1 MKKLHLICN
10 SHIDPVWM
18 WDWEE
23 GLGTAISTFYQAAE
37 FCDEYDYIFCH
48 NEVILYEFIEQ
59 YDPVLF
65 ARIKKLVEEGKW
77 HIMGGWYL
85 QPDCNM
91 PSGEAFVRQI
101 KLGREYFQEKFGER
115 PTVAVNFDSFGH
127 TVGLVQILAKCGFEG
142 NITCRPMR
150 DLIDLPGDVFTW
162 VGKDGS
168 KIKVWRSDSD
178 SLYTTSFGN
187 AVRDIEEKVSRF
199 PAEDEVGAALWGVGN
214 HGGNP
219 SRKDFAALEIY
230 QKEAPFQVVH
240 STPEQFFAE
249 APSKGEYDRS
259 MPCLVGAYTSMSRIK
274 QKNLELETKLF
285 ATEKLCAIAQLNG
298 LYTPNQS
305 VFHNGEVALASV
317 AFHDILSG
325 TCTQE
330 GEKSAIR
337 KADGAIEL
345 LTQEF
350 NKAFFSIC
358 SQQEKAGNG
367 EYPIFVYNAMPYAR
381 KTQCEVEFLSTKT
394 IFDIDQWENVVTV
407 RQNGQV
413 VDSQCIHELSNISYD
428 RRKRITFVGELAPLG
443 VTRFDITVSQRE
455 KVVQKD
461 DLKEDIVVNTSYG
474 QVTIGRKTG
483 LMESFLVGDREMLH
497 SGGFQPV
504 MYDDTADPWGFD
516 LVAVGTN
523 PVPFDLSKCDSGV
536 FNDLKNVRIIE
547 DGDVL
552 TQVESLFELGKS
564 TVRASYKIYK
574 TLPYVDVEWDVLW
587 NERLKALKV
596 RIPTALTGKFIGQ
609 IPFGTEEFPQNGSER
624 MAHRFVG
631 IAEGEQAL
639 TLYNDSTYGFS
650 CQESALCATL
660 LRGVAYCAHPI
671 GNNPLIDTDRY
682 ISSIEEGRHSFRFRI
697 ACDPV
702 SQLENKAAEFM
713 NVPYTLNYF
722 PHGDKPAGAEL
733 ENQLVICNKDI
744 SLVAFYSE
752 GERYIL
758 RLLNNQEKE
767 TTAEISLC
775 GKNYTVSFGKYEAKT
790 LCYAEGELTQ
800 QAYMC

>member
-37 FCDEYDYIFCH
+37 FCEEYDYIFCH
-48 NEVILYEFIEQ
+48 NEAILYAFIEQ

-65 ARIKKLVEEGKW
+65 TRIQKLVEEGKW

-85 QPDCNM
+85 QPDCNI

-101 KLGREYFQEKFGER
+101 KLGREYFWEKFHKR

-142 NITCRPMR
+142 NIVCRPIR
-150 DLIDLPGDVFTW
+150 NLIDLPGDVFTW

-187 AVRDIEEKVSRF
+187 AVRDIQEKVSRF
-199 PAEDEVGAALWGVGN
+199 PEDDEVGAALWGVGN

-219 SRKDFAALEIY
+219 SRKDFAALEVY

-240 STPEQFFAE
+240 STPERFFAE

-259 MPCLVGAYTSMSRIK
+259 MPCLVGAYTSMNRIK
-274 QKNLELETKLF
+274 QKHSELENKLF
-285 ATEKLCAIAQLNG
+285 STEKLCAIARLNG
-298 LYTPNQS
+298 LYTGNDS
-305 VFHNGEVALASV
+305 VFHDAEVTLSSV
-317 AFHDILSG
+317 AFHDVLSG

-337 KADGAIEL
+337 KADTAIEQ

-358 SQQEKAGNG
+358 SQQTKAAEG
-367 EYPIFVYNAMPYAR
+367 EYPVFVYNAMPYTR

-394 IFDIDQWENVVTV
+394 IFDIDKWENVVTV
-407 RQNGQV
+407 WQNGKPV
-413 VDSQCIHELSNISYD
+413 ASQCIHELSNISYD
-428 RRKRITFVGELAPLG
+428 RRKRITFVGELAPMG
-443 VTRFDITVSQRE
+443 VTRFDITISQRE
-455 KVVQKD
+455 KVQKKD
-461 DLKEDIVVNTSYG
+461 DSAEDVVVNTAFG
-474 QVTIGRKTG
+474 QVRIGRNTG
-483 LMESFLVGDREMLH
+483 LMESFSVNGQEML
-497 SGGFQPV
+497 SAGAFRPV

-516 LVAVGTN
+516 MVSVGTN
-523 PVPFDLSKCDSGV
+523 PVPFALSKCDGGV
-536 FNDLKNVRIIE
+536 FDSLESVRIIE
-547 DGDVL
+547 DGDVV
-552 TQVESLFELGKS
+552 TQVECLFALDSS
-564 TVRASYKIYK
+564 TVRACYHIYK
-574 TLPYVDVEWDVLW
+574 ALPYVDVQWDVLW

-596 RIPTALTGKFIGQ
+596 QIPTALTGKFIGQ
-609 IPFGTEEFPQNGSER
+609 IPFGTEEFPQDGSER

-631 IAEGEQAL
+631 IQQGQQAL
-639 TLYNDSTYGFS
+639 ALYNDSTYGFS
-650 CQESALCATL
+650 CENSALCATL

-671 GNNPLIDTDRY
+671 GENPLIDTDRY
-682 ISSIEEGRHSFRFRI
+682 IASIEEGRHTFRFRM
-697 ACDPV
+697 AYDPV

-713 NVPYTLNYF
+713 NVPYALNFF
-722 PHGDKPAGAEL
+722 PHGIKTAAQIQ
-733 ENQLVICNKDI
+733 ENRLIIENKEI
-744 SLVAFYSE
+744 SLVAFYQD
-752 GERYIL
+752 GNGYVL
-758 RLLNNQEKE
+758 RLLNNQEKQA
-767 TTAEISLC
+767 TAEVSLC
-775 GKNYTVSFGKYEAKT
+775 GIADTFTFGKYEVKT
-790 LCYAEGELTQ
+790 LRYADGALTEQ
-800 QAYMC
+800 EYIC

>member
-23 GLGTAISTFYQAAE
+23 GFGTAISTFYQAAE

-48 NEVILYEFIEQ
+48 NEAILYEFIEQ

-65 ARIKKLVEEGKW
+65 DRIQKLVKEGKW

-101 KLGREYFQEKFGER
+101 KLGREYFWEKFGKR

-142 NITCRPMR
+142 NIVCRPMR

-199 PAEDEVGAALWGVGN
+199 TAEDDVGAALWGVGN

-230 QKEAPFQVVH
+230 QQEVPFRIVH

-249 APSKGEYDRS
+249 APSKGEYDQS
-259 MPCLVGAYTSMSRIK
+259 MPCLVGAYTSMNWIK
-274 QKNLELETKLF
+274 KKHLELETKLF
-285 ATEKLCAIAQLNG
+285 ATEKLCAIAGLNG
-298 LYTPNQS
+298 LYTYNDGA
-305 VFHNGEVALASV
+305 FHNGEVALASL
-317 AFHDILSG
+317 AFHDVLSG

-337 KADGAIEL
+337 KADSAIEL

-350 NKAFFSIC
+350 NRAFFSIC
-358 SQQEKAGNG
+358 SRQAKAGEG

-381 KTQCEVEFLSTKT
+381 KAECEVEFLSTKT
-394 IFDIDQWENVVTV
+394 IFDIDRLENVVTV
-407 RQNGQV
+407 RQNGKV
-413 VDSQCIHELSNISYD
+413 VSSQCIHELSNISYD
-428 RRKRITFVGELAPLG
+428 RRKRISFVGELAPLG
-443 VTRFDITVSQRE
+443 ITRFDITVSQRE
-455 KVVQKD
+455 KEARKD
-461 DLKEDIVVNTSYG
+461 TSCQDIVVNTTYG
-474 QVTIGRKTG
+474 KVTIGRNTG
-483 LMESFLVGDREMLH
+483 LMDSLLVNGQEMLQG
-497 SGGFQPV
+497 GGFQPV
-504 MYDDTADPWGFD
+504 MYDDIADPWGFD
-516 LVAVGTN
+516 LVSVGTN
-523 PVPFDLSKCDSGV
+523 PVPFALSKCNSGV
-536 FNDLKNVRIIE
+536 FDNLKNVCVIE

-564 TVRASYKIYK
+564 SVRASYKIYK
-574 TLPYVDVEWDVLW
+574 DLPYVDVQWDVLW
-587 NERLKALKV
+587 NERLKTLKV
-596 RIPTALTGKFIGQ
+596 QIPTTLTGKFIGQ
-609 IPFGTEEFPQNGSER
+609 IPFGTDEFPQDGSEQV
-624 MAHRFVG
+624 AHRFVG
-631 IAEGEQAL
+631 IQEGAQVLA
-639 TLYNDSTYGFS
+639 LYNDSTYGYS
-650 CQESALCATL
+650 CQDSTICATL

-682 ISSIEEGRHSFRFRI
+682 IQSIEEGRHSFQFRI
-697 ACDPV
+697 AYDSV
-702 SQLENKAAEFM
+702 AELENKAAEFM

-722 PHGDKPAGAEL
+722 PHGAMPAGEML
-733 ENQLVICNKDI
+733 ENRLIIENQEI
-744 SLVAFYSE
+744 SLVAFYQN
-752 GERYIL
+752 GNRYIL
-758 RLLNNQEKE
+758 RLLNNQDRQM
-767 TTAEISLC
+767 TAEVSLC
-775 GKNYTVSFGKYEAKT
+775 GVNRIFNFEKYEVKT
-790 LCYAEGELTQ
+790 LCYAEGDLKE
-800 QAYMC
+800 QAYIC

>member
-48 NEVILYEFIEQ
+48 NEAILYEFIEQ

-65 ARIKKLVEEGKW
+65 TRIQKLVKEGKW

-85 QPDCNM
+85 QPDCNI

-101 KLGREYFQEKFGER
+101 KLGREYFWEKFGKR

-127 TVGLVQILAKCGFEG
+127 TVGLVQILRKCGFEG
-142 NITCRPMR
+142 NIICRPMR
-150 DLIDLPGDVFTW
+150 NLIDLPGDVFTW

-168 KIKVWRSDSD
+168 EIKVWRCDSD

-187 AVRDIEEKVSRF
+187 AVRDITEKVSRF
-199 PAEDEVGAALWGVGN
+199 PAEDDVGAALWGVGN

-219 SRKDFAALEIY
+219 SRKDFAALEVY

-249 APSKGEYDRS
+249 VPSKGKYDKT
-259 MPCLVGAYTSMSRIK
+259 MPCLVGAYTSMNRIK
-274 QKNLELETKLF
+274 QKQMELETKLF
-285 ATEKLCAIAQLNG
+285 ATEKLCSIAQLNG
-298 LYTPNQS
+298 LYTWNENA
-305 VFHNGEVALASV
+305 FHSGDVALASV
-317 AFHDILSG
+317 AFHDVLSG

-337 KADGAIEL
+337 KVDSAIET

-358 SQQEKAGNG
+358 SRQEKAGEG
-367 EYPIFVYNAMPYAR
+367 EFPIFVYNAMPYVR

-407 RQNGQV
+407 RQNGKV
-413 VDSQCIHELSNISYD
+413 VASQCIHELSNISYD
-428 RRKRITFVGELAPLG
+428 RRKRISFVGELAPLG

-455 KVVQKD
+455 KVERKD
-461 DLKEDIVVNTSYG
+461 DLQGDVVVNTQCG
-474 QVTIGRKTG
+474 QVKIGRNTG
-483 LMESFLVGDREMLH
+483 LMESLVIGGREMLQG
-497 SGGFQPV
+497 GGFQPM
-504 MYDDTADPWGFD
+504 MYDDVADPWGFD
-516 LVAVGTN
+516 LVNVGTN
-523 PVPFDLSKCDSGV
+523 PVPFALAECTGGV
-536 FNDLKNVRIIE
+536 FRDMQSVRIIE

-552 TQVESLFELGKS
+552 TEVESLFELGKS
-564 TVRASYKIYK
+564 TVRANYKIYK
-574 TLPYVDVEWDVLW
+574 DLPYVDVQWDVLW
-587 NERLKALKV
+587 NERLKALKIQ
-596 RIPTALTGKFIGQ
+596 IPTALTGGFIGQ
-609 IPFGTEEFPQNGSER
+609 IPFGTEEFPQDGSER

-631 IAEGEQAL
+631 IQEGKQAL
-639 TLYNDSTYGFS
+639 AVYNDATYGYS
-650 CQESALCATL
+650 CHNSTISATL

-671 GNNPLIDTDRY
+671 GNNPLIDDDRY
-682 ISSIEEGRHSFRFRI
+682 IPSVEEGRHSFRFRI

-713 NVPYTLNYF
+713 NVPYALNYF
-722 PHGDKPAGAEL
+722 PHGQKPAGETL
-733 ENQLVICNKDI
+733 ENQLIIENKEI
-744 SLVAFYSE
+744 SLVAFYQD
-752 GERYIL
+752 GDRYVL
-758 RLLNNQEKE
+758 RLLNNQEKQ
-767 TTAEISLC
+767 TTAEILLC
-775 GKNYTVSFGKYEAKT
+775 GANYTVTFGKYEVKT
-790 LCYAEGELTQ
+790 LCYTEGKLQEQ
-800 QAYMC
+800 VYIC

>member
-1 MKKLHLICN
+1 MRKLHLICN

-48 NEVILYEFIEQ
+48 NESILYEFIEQ

-65 ARIKKLVEEGKW
+65 ARIQKLVKEGKW

-101 KLGREYFQEKFGER
+101 KLGREYFWEKFGKR
-115 PTVAVNFDSFGH
+115 PTVSVNFDSFGH

-142 NITCRPMR
+142 NIICRPMR

-168 KIKVWRSDSD
+168 KIKVWRCDSD

-187 AVRDIEEKVSRF
+187 AVRDIKEKVSRF
-199 PAEDEVGAALWGVGN
+199 PEEDTVMAALWGVGN

-219 SRKDFAALEIY
+219 SRKDFAALEVY
-230 QKEAPFQVVH
+230 QKEAPFQIVH

-249 APSKGEYDRS
+249 VPSKGEYDKT
-259 MPCLVGAYTSMSRIK
+259 MPCLVGAYTSMNRIK
-274 QKNLELETKLF
+274 QKQMELETKLF
-285 ATEKLCAIAQLNG
+285 ATEKLCSIAQLNG
-298 LYTPNQS
+298 LYTWNES
-305 VFHNGEVALASV
+305 AFHNGDVALASV
-317 AFHDILSG
+317 AFHDVLSG

-337 KADGAIEL
+337 KVDSAIEM

-358 SQQEKAGNG
+358 SRQEKAGEG

-407 RQNGQV
+407 RQNGKV
-413 VDSQCIHELSNISYD
+413 VASQCIHELSNISYD
-428 RRKRITFVGELAPLG
+428 RRKRISFVGELAPLG

-455 KVVQKD
+455 KVERKD
-461 DLKEDIVVNTSYG
+461 DLQGDIVVNTQCG
-474 QVTIGRKTG
+474 QVKIGRNTG
-483 LMESFLVGDREMLH
+483 LMESLVIGGREMLQG
-497 SGGFQPV
+497 SGFQPV
-504 MYDDTADPWGFD
+504 MYDDVADPWGFD
-516 LVAVGTN
+516 LVNVGTN
-523 PVPFDLSKCDSGV
+523 PVPFALSECTSGV
-536 FNDLKNVRIIE
+536 FRDMQSVRIIE

-552 TQVESLFELGKS
+552 TEVESLFELGKS
-564 TVRASYKIYK
+564 TVRANYKIYK
-574 TLPYVDVEWDVLW
+574 DLPYVDVQWDVLW
-587 NERLKALKV
+587 NERLKALKIQ
-596 RIPTALTGKFIGQ
+596 IPTALTGGFIGQ
-609 IPFGTEEFPQNGSER
+609 IPFGTEEFPRDGSER

-631 IAEGEQAL
+631 IQEGDQAL
-639 TLYNDSTYGFS
+639 AVYNDATYGHS
-650 CQESALCATL
+650 CQNSTISATL

-671 GNNPLIDTDRY
+671 GDNPLIDTDRY
-682 ISSIEEGRHSFRFRI
+682 IPSIEEGKHTFRFRI
-697 ACDPV
+697 SYDPV

-713 NVPYTLNYF
+713 NQPYTLNYF
-722 PHGDKPAGAEL
+722 PHGTNPAGETL
-733 ENQLVICNKDI
+733 ENQLVIANKEI
-744 SLVAFYSE
+744 SLVAFYQE
-752 GERYIL
+752 GDRYIL
-758 RLLNNQEKE
+758 RLLNNQDKQ

-775 GKNYTVSFGKYEAKT
+775 GVNYTATFGKYEVKT
-790 LCYAEGELTQ
+790 LCYAEGAMKD
-800 QAYMC
+800 QAYIC

>member
-48 NEVILYEFIEQ
+48 NEAILYEFIEQ

-65 ARIKKLVEEGKW
+65 TRIQKLVKEGKW

-85 QPDCNM
+85 QPDCNI

-101 KLGREYFQEKFGER
+101 KLGREYFWEKFGKR

-127 TVGLVQILAKCGFEG
+127 TVGLVQILRKCGFEG
-142 NITCRPMR
+142 NIICRPMR

-187 AVRDIEEKVSRF
+187 AVRDITEKVSRF
-199 PAEDEVGAALWGVGN
+199 PEEDTVMAALWGVGN

-219 SRKDFAALEIY
+219 SRKDFAALKIY

-249 APSKGEYDRS
+249 VSSKGEYDKS
-259 MPCLVGAYTSMSRIK
+259 MPCLVGAYTSMNRIK
-274 QKNLELETKLF
+274 QKQMELETKLF
-285 ATEKLCAIAQLNG
+285 TTEKLCAIAGLNG
-298 LYTPNQS
+298 TYTWDDS
-305 VFHNGEVALASV
+305 VFHKADVALSSV
-317 AFHDILSG
+317 AFHDVLSG

-330 GEKSAIR
+330 GEISAIR
-337 KADGAIEL
+337 KADSAIEL

-358 SQQEKAGNG
+358 SRFAKAGNG
-367 EYPIFVYNAMPYAR
+367 EYPVFVYNAMPYAR

-407 RQNGQV
+407 WQNGKAV
-413 VDSQCIHELSNISYD
+413 ASQCIHELSNISYD
-428 RRKRITFVGELAPLG
+428 RRKRISFVGELAPLG

-455 KVVQKD
+455 KVERKD
-461 DLKEDIVVNTSYG
+461 NLEEDIVVNTPYG
-474 QVTIGRKTG
+474 KVTIGRNTG
-483 LMESFLVGDREMLH
+483 LMESFLVNGREMLRG
-497 SGGFQPV
+497 GGFQPV

-516 LVAVGTN
+516 MVSIGTN
-523 PVPFDLSKCDSGV
+523 PVPFALSKCDGGV
-536 FNDLKNVRIIE
+536 FDNLKNVRVIE

-552 TQVESLFELGKS
+552 TQVESLFELGRS
-564 TVRASYKIYK
+564 TVRACYKIYK
-574 TLPYVDVEWDVLW
+574 DLPYVDVQWDVLW
-587 NERLKALKV
+587 NERLKTLKIQ
-596 RIPTALTGKFIGQ
+596 IPTALTGGFIGQ
-609 IPFGTEEFPQNGSER
+609 IPFGTEEMPQDGSER

-631 IAEGEQAL
+631 IQQGEQAL
-639 TLYNDSTYGFS
+639 AVYNDSTYGFS
-650 CQESALCATL
+650 CQDSTIHTTL

-671 GNNPLIDTDRY
+671 GNNPLIDDDRY
-682 ISSIEEGRHSFRFRI
+682 IPSVEEGRHSFRFRI
-697 ACDPV
+697 AYNPV

-713 NVPYTLNYF
+713 NVPYALNYF
-722 PHGDKPAGAEL
+722 PHGQKPAGETL
-733 ENQLVICNKDI
+733 ENQLIIENKEI
-744 SLVAFYSE
+744 SLVAFYQD
-752 GERYIL
+752 GDRYVL
-758 RLLNNQEKE
+758 RLLNNQEKQ
-767 TTAEISLC
+767 TTAEILLC
-775 GKNYTVSFGKYEAKT
+775 GANYTVTFGKYEVKT
-790 LCYAEGELTQ
+790 LCYTEGKLQEQ
-800 QAYMC
+800 VYIC

>member
-37 FCDEYDYIFCH
+37 FCDEFDYIFCH
-48 NEVILYEFIEQ
+48 NEAILYEFIEQ

-65 ARIKKLVEEGKW
+65 ARIQKLVKEGKW

-85 QPDCNM
+85 QPDCNI

-101 KLGREYFQEKFGER
+101 KLGREYFWKKFSTR

-127 TVGLVQILAKCGFEG
+127 TVGLVQILRKCGFEG
-142 NITCRPMR
+142 NIICRPMR
-150 DLIDLPGDVFTW
+150 NLINLPGDVFTW

-168 KIKVWRSDSD
+168 KIKVWRCNSD

-199 PAEDEVGAALWGVGN
+199 PAEDDVGAALWGVGN

-219 SRKDFAALEIY
+219 SRKDFAALKIY

-249 APSKGEYDRS
+249 VPSKGEYEHS
-259 MPCLVGAYTSMSRIK
+259 MPCLVGAYTSMNRIK
-274 QKNLELETKLF
+274 QKHLELETKLF
-285 ATEKLCAIAQLNG
+285 ATEKLCAIARLNG
-298 LYTPNQS
+298 LYTWNES
-305 VFHNGEVALASV
+305 AFHRAEVALSSV
-317 AFHDILSG
+317 AFHDVLSG

-337 KADGAIEL
+337 KADTAIEL
-345 LTQEF
+345 LTQEL

-358 SQQEKAGNG
+358 SRQAKAKDG
-367 EYPIFVYNAMPYAR
+367 EYPVFVYNAMPYAR
-381 KTQCEVEFLSTKT
+381 KAECEVEFLSTKT

-407 RQNGQV
+407 WQDGKV
-413 VDSQCIHELSNISYD
+413 VACQCIHEKSNISYD

-455 KVVQKD
+455 KVEHKQEQEKD
-461 DLKEDIVVNTSYG
+461 IIVNTAYG
-474 QVTIGRKTG
+474 KVTIGRNTG
-483 LMESFLVGDREMLH
+483 LIESYTANGREMLRG
-497 SGGFQPV
+497 GGFQPV

-516 LVAVGTN
+516 MVRIGTD
-523 PVPFDLSKCDSGV
+523 PVPFALSVCNGGV
-536 FNDLKNVRIIE
+536 FNNLKNVCVIE

-552 TQVESLFELGKS
+552 TQVESLFEMGKS
-564 TVRASYKIYK
+564 TVRACYNIYK
-574 TLPYVDVEWDVLW
+574 ELPYVDVQWDVLW
-587 NERLKALKV
+587 NERLKTLKLK
-596 RIPTALTGKFIGQ
+596 IPTALTGRFIGQ
-609 IPFGTEEFPQNGSER
+609 IPFGTEEYPQDGSER

-631 IAEGEQAL
+631 IQEGEQVL
-639 TLYNDSTYGFS
+639 TVYNDATYGFS
-650 CQESALCATL
+650 CQDNTIYATL
-660 LRGVAYCAHPI
+660 LRGAAYCAHPI

-682 ISSIEEGRHSFRFRI
+682 IPSIEEGRHTFRFRI
-697 ACDPV
+697 AFDSV

-713 NVPYTLNYF
+713 NVPYALNYF
-722 PHGDKPAGAEL
+722 PHGTNPAGEIL
-733 ENQLVICNKDI
+733 ENQLVIANKEI
-744 SLVAFYSE
+744 SLVAFYQE
-752 GERYIL
+752 GDRYIL
-758 RLLNNQEKE
+758 RLLNNQEKQ

-775 GKNYTVSFGKYEAKT
+775 GVNFTAAFGKYEVKT
-790 LCYAEGELTQ
+790 LCYAEGNLQE